1 MNNYELSQLLNF
13 SLEQAK
19 RACQRN
25 FYILKLETI
34 KKIKILEDLL
44 ESCNCNIDFDA
55 PTNSVEI
62 SVSAFVFDSTVC
74 NLKRAFDLVDL
85 FVIDAADDGKILIE
99 MKIFNAAESIGRN
112 RYA

>member
-13 SLEQAK
+13 SLKQAERDSRK
-19 RACQRN
+19 N
-25 FYILKLETI
+25 FYLLKLETI
-34 KKIKILEDLL
+34 KKIETLEDLL
-44 ESCNCNIDFDA
+44 ESCNCNISFDA

-62 SVSAFVFDSTVC
+62 SASAFVFDNAVC

-85 FVIDAADDGKILIE
+85 FVIDAADDGKVCIE
-99 MKIFNAAESIGRN
+99 MKIFNAAETIGRN